1 MPLRS
6 PDSDQIISVRS
17 ASVEHEDAICVLFDR
32 GSWPIYARQSAGRH
46 HCFFLIANNAPANG
60 LWIMRPWVGISDSSF
75 TTYTIGQGASAAVQ
89 HEAEDEVTGDRSN
102 TLPPSQRRAAI

>member
-1 MPLRS
+1 MRFVFSLIAVLGLFMLGSLR
-6 PDSDQIISVRS
+6 
-17 ASVEHEDAICVLFDR
+17 
-32 GSWPIYARQSAGRH
+32 AGTIA
-46 HCFFLIANNAPANG
+46 FLIANNAPANG

>member
-1 MPLRS
+1 LAYLCQAVCGQAPL
-6 PDSDQIISVRS
+6 
-17 ASVEHEDAICVLFDR
+17 L
-32 GSWPIYARQSAGRH
+32 
-46 HCFFLIANNAPANG
+46 FLIANNAPANG